1 MREML
6 GAFNGNEM
14 VLGILLANWLW
25 LTGLGAWLGRG
36 ADRFRRPLLLFVL
49 GQIVIS
55 LAPPAQV
62 LALRA
67 GLHLVFPRGAE
78 IGLGGTLL
86 TSFVLLLPLC
96 LASGFLLTL
105 AGAVLAKAGGAAA
118 PAAAIG
124 RVYLADA
131 LGSILGGLLF
141 TFVLLRFFDHFS
153 LVCLP
158 ALLNLALAAW
168 AARRLGK
175 KWLATLALAL
185 AGAVLGL
192 LGWGKLD
199 ARSTAAQFGPVL
211 FCANSPY
218 GKLVVSQTAGQ
229 LNFYQNGVPVASTD
243 DLADAEETAHYA
255 LAQRPRAARV
265 LLLSGSLSGAAREV
279 LKHGVREVVC
289 VELDPLVLQ
298 AGRRFRPEVWS
309 DPRLTPVNTDGRL
322 FVKQSTRPFD
332 LAILDLPDP
341 ANSQL
346 NRFFTAEFFREVKRT
361 LAPDGVLAFPLAGYE
376 NYVSPELARLFACA
390 NRTLGRGFRHVLL
403 LPGGRTFFLASD
415 GPLSADIAGALE
427 QQRVPTRLVN
437 RHYLQAMLTPDRL
450 DQVREAAGGAAEVN
464 EDFNPVLYYY
474 HLLYWSSQFQGRFGP
489 LAAAA
494 ALVVVLA
501 LLRFRPVPLAM
512 FAAGFASTSLQ
523 IVLLL
528 AYQILYGS
536 LYRQLGLL
544 ITLFMAGLAAGA
556 FLIQRLG
563 TIGSCSGTRES
574 AAEMRLSH
582 ESRYRFMDRKGVLA
596 ILSLLLAAFAALL
609 PALLRAFS
617 ALGAL
622 PWVQMSIYFLTFV
635 LAALVGAMFPLAA
648 RAEGKTAATAAA
660 TLYAADFLGASL
672 GALLVSAL
680 LIPLLGVMAVCW
692 ITAAL
697 NLLAATLQA
706 PRALGYKKA

>member
-1 MREML
+1 VS
-6 GAFNGNEM
+6 GY
-14 VLGILLANWLW
+14 
-25 LTGLGAWLGRG
+25 
-36 ADRFRRPLLLFVL
+36 D
-49 GQIVIS
+49 
-55 LAPPAQV
+55 PAAQ
-62 LALRA
+62 
-67 GLHLVFPRGAE
+67 
-78 IGLGGTLL
+78 
-86 TSFVLLLPLC
+86 
-96 LASGFLLTL
+96 
-105 AGAVLAKAGGAAA
+105 
-118 PAAAIG
+118 AAAIG

-158 ALLNLALAAW
+158 ALPNLALAAW
-168 AARRLGK
+168 TARRLGK

-185 AGAVLGL
+185 AGAMLGL

-255 LAQRPRAARV
+255 LAQRPGAARV

-309 DPRLTPVNTDGRL
+309 DPRLTAVNTDGRL
-322 FVKQSTRPFD
+322 FVKNSTRPFD
-332 LAILDLPDP
+332 LVILDLPDP

-361 LAPDGVLAFPLAGYE
+361 LTPDGVLAFPLAGYE

-390 NRTLGRGFRHVLL
+390 HRTLGRSFRQVLL

-437 RHYLQAMLTPDRL
+437 RHYLQAMLAPDRL
-450 DQVREAAGGAAEVN
+450 DQVREAAGRAAEVN

-501 LLRFRPVPLAM
+501 LLRFRPVPLAV

-563 TIGSCSGTRES
+563 TKNSCSGTRES
-574 AAEMRLSH
+574 AAEMRSRAPAQCWDH
-582 ESRYRFMDRKGVLA
+582 ELERGHFCPPPDREVEKADKNVRAPILRSMGSRIALA
-596 ILSLLLAAFAALL
+596 IISLLLAAFAALL

-635 LAALVGAMFPLAA
+635 LAALVGALFPLAGQ
-648 RAEGKTAATAAA
+648 AESKTAAAAAA

-680 LIPLLGVMAVCW
+680 LIPLLGVAAVCW

-706 PRALGYKKA
+706 PCALRRKKA